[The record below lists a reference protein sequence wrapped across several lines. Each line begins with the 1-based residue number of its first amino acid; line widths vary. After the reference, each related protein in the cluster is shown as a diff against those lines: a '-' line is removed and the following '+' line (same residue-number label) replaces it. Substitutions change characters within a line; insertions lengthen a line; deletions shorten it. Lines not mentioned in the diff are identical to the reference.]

1 MPSNTPNRT
10 SILLDDAEPLK
21 LHTNCKT
28 YRQEIPLHCTGLADL
43 LARFTPVQDS
53 VLNYL
58 AIRDIVALSRTTK
71 ALSGCV
77 GIVERTQ
84 FNVNERLKRFFENPK
99 AFRSLQAKHNIVIGG
114 TFALGF
120 MSRKYLNVNLQEVN
134 TCLLDELLVQ
144 QGAHA
149 EALKSFLVSEG
160 YKLTGTRPTPTTPNV
175 SPPLPTLSE
184 LPT

>member
-43 LARFTPVQDS
+43 LTRFTPVQDS
-53 VLNYL
+53 VLCYL
-58 AIRDIVALSRTTK
+58 NIRDILAISRTTK
-71 ALSGCV
+71 ALSGFV

-84 FNVNERLKRFFENPK
+84 FDVTKRLERFFKHPK

-120 MSRKYLNVNLQEVN
+120 MSRNHLNTSLQEVDACSLN
-134 TCLLDELLVQ
+134 ELLVQ

-149 EALKSFLVSEG
+149 QALQSFLVSEG
-160 YKLTGTRPTPTTPNV
+160 YNLTGTRPIPNV
-175 SPPLPTLSE
+175 SPPLPTLS
-184 LPT
+184 